1 MYLVLMTVI
10 DRNRQVFYIQD
21 FEICVSDNPVKKKK
35 NTKKILI
42 SNFCRVL
49 NLKTM
54 VKIIF
59 RKSKTQIGGKSH
71 EIWMLKT

>member
-1 MYLVLMTVI
+1 MTVI

-21 FEICVSDNPVKKKK
+21 FEICVSDNPVKKK